1 MYVHEPPCKRFQG
14 SSHHTVSLNSILT
27 LSRLRESGCPRVKAI
42 VNISHY
48 YKKYL
53 TRQICKTDSSV
64 DKVGP

>member
-42 VNISHY
+42 VTNYPQY
-48 YKKYL
+48 Y
-53 TRQICKTDSSV
+53 
-64 DKVGP
+64 